1 MLLVTAAEKDGVTI
15 KSSDCLSLP
24 PPNTPP
30 IGQDPLTHSH
40 VAAEVS
46 RHPVREREKRTQ
58 GRALRFCILVASQVP
73 PTNVQGASNI
83 SPQSLREPALFCAAR
98 SQRWDQPHVSTLP
111 GIPIHLSFLL

>member
-1 MLLVTAAEKDGVTI
+1 MLLVTAAEKDGITI
-15 KSSDCLSLP
+15 KSFDGLSLP

-58 GRALRFCILVASQVP
+58 GRALWYCIHAASPVP
-73 PTNVQGASNI
+73 PTNVQGASNT
-83 SPQSLREPALFCAAR
+83 SPQSLTEPTLFSAAR
-98 SQRWDQPHVSTLP
+98 
-111 GIPIHLSFLL
+111 